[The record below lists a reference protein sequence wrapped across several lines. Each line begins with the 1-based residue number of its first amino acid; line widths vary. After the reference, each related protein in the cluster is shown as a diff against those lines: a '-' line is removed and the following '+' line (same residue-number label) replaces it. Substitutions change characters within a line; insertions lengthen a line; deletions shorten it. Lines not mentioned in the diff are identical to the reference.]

1 MTVRVSKPAF
11 NIREKLK
18 ELDSP
23 YISYE
28 KMPPGSVIRQF
39 HLFAPSSSA
48 ENETADTTYTDAAN
62 YKFKY
67 TPIFANSKIYIQWY
81 LQTKTTDTASSYH
94 YVRCRKTIDGVE
106 YDAGTASDGQLF
118 FRGTI
123 SLGNH
128 TAYGPASVGLV
139 DTPNTT
145 STIEYKLQQK
155 VAGDAQTVR
164 LGENG
169 QSSALL
175 AVATE
180 IRQ

>member
-11 NIREKLK
+11 DVREKLK
-18 ELDSP
+18 ELDSL

-28 KMPPGSVIRQF
+28 KMPPGSMIRQF
-39 HLFAPSSSA
+39 HHFAPSSGA
-48 ENETADTTYTDAAN
+48 ENETADSGYADAAN

-67 TPIFANSKIYIQWY
+67 TPVFSNSKIYIQWY
-81 LQTKTTDTASSYH
+81 LQTKSTDSAGSYH

-106 YDAGTASDGQLF
+106 TDAGTSSGGQLF

-128 TAYGPASVGLV
+128 VAYAPASVGLV

>member
-1 MTVRVSKPAF
+1 MTVRVNKPAF
-11 NIREKLK
+11 DAREKLK
-18 ELDSP
+18 ELDP
-23 YISYE
+23 LYIPYE
-28 KMPPGSVIRQF
+28 KMPAGSVIRQF
-39 HLFAPSSSA
+39 HLFAPGSGA
-48 ENETADTTYTDAAN
+48 ENETSSTTYTDAAN

-67 TPIFANSKIYIQWY
+67 TPIFASSKIYIQWY
-81 LQTKTTDTASSYH
+81 LQTKTTDSAGSYQ
-94 YVRCRKTIDGVE
+94 YIRCRKTIDGVE
-106 YDAGTASDGQLF
+106 SDAGTSNGGQLM

-123 SLGNH
+123 NLGDH
-128 TAYGPASVGLV
+128 IAYGPASLGLV

-155 VAGDAQTVR
+155 VSGDAQTIR

-169 QSSALL
+169 QGNALL